1 MDVQIVDIQLVGDN
15 PTRWSDNFQ
24 FQIDFECGTDL
35 KDGISFCALCFDI
48 RNVDLEWKIVYVG
61 SADTEKADQVLTSVL
76 VGPIP
81 RGHNRFVLEVPA
93 D

>member
-1 MDVQIVDIQLVGDN
+1 MVFRFV
-15 PTRWSDNFQ
+15 
-24 FQIDFECGTDL
+24 
-35 KDGISFCALCFDI
+35 LCVLMYI
-48 RNVDLEWKIVYVG
+48 DLEWKIVYVG